1 MVCLYNRQGART
13 IIKPEEESTFP
24 NLTMSEEPVPLPSA
38 PPVSLSPNVVLQP
51 PLSRRGIGPGVIL
64 VLPDHVALSSGTTKP
79 LDPDPVTKWAE
90 EGFAVV
96 GVTAVG
102 SISIDQV
109 LQQGL
114 DALQALDQVDI
125 KDRFAVIGAST
136 IFPTIEYVMLIFP
149 LVYDAGLIRTV
160 SDAVSKHPRIAAFVG
175 YGSFPAPSCVLPI
188 LLHLTANAPRP
199 AHPPTD
205 ITTQHT
211 YDTTSPAFVL
221 PQAAKYD
228 PGSASLAH
236 SRTLVFLRKH
246 LGGPFF
252 DLSAIWDEHAYYEF
266 QARSVAQTMGTMVVS
281 SLLFTLWHLIISF

>member
-1 MVCLYNRQGART
+1 
-13 IIKPEEESTFP
+13 
-24 NLTMSEEPVPLPSA
+24 MSEEPVPLPSA
-38 PPVSLSPNVVLQP
+38 PSVSLSPNVILQP

-64 VLPDHVALSSGTTKP
+64 VLPDHVDLSSGTTKP
-79 LDPDPVTKWAE
+79 LDPEPVTKWAE

-96 GVTAVG
+96 GVTATG

-136 IFPTIEYVMLIFP
+136 IFLRLNMTCLFP
-149 LVYDAGLIRTV
+149 LVYDASLIRTV
-160 SDAVSKHPRIAAFVG
+160 SDAVSKHPRIAAFIG
-175 YGSFPAPSCVLPI
+175 YGSFPAPTCALPI
-188 LLHLTANAPRP
+188 LIHLTANAPRP

-211 YDTTSPAFVL
+211 YDTTSTAFVL

-236 SRTLVFLRKH
+236 SCTLDFLRKH

-252 DLSAIWDEHAYYEF
+252 DLGAIWDEHTYYEF

-281 SLLFTLWHLIISF
+281 SLLPSLWNLIISF

>member
-1 MVCLYNRQGART
+1 M
-13 IIKPEEESTFP
+13 
-24 NLTMSEEPVPLPSA
+24 
-38 PPVSLSPNVVLQP
+38 
-51 PLSRRGIGPGVIL
+51 
-64 VLPDHVALSSGTTKP
+64 
-79 LDPDPVTKWAE
+79 
-90 EGFAVV
+90 
-96 GVTAVG
+96 
-102 SISIDQV
+102 
-109 LQQGL
+109 
-114 DALQALDQVDI
+114 
-125 KDRFAVIGAST
+125 
-136 IFPTIEYVMLIFP
+136 
-149 LVYDAGLIRTV
+149 YDATLIRTI
-160 SDAVSKHPRIAAFVG
+160 SDAVAKHPRIAAFVG

-228 PGSASLAH
+228 PGNASLAH

-252 DLSAIWDEHAYYEF
+252 DLEAIWDEHTYYEF

-281 SLLFTLWHLIISF
+281 SPLSLFQVQLIISF